1 MYDLAFCRQRRYQ
14 FETDL
19 EKTEDRCEKIA
30 NIENS
35 VNKIKILIVDD
46 DPEIVLTFKTGL
58 ESNGFEVDSYND
70 PFLALKNFKANFYDL
85 LLIDIR
91 MPDMTGF
98 EFYQKINKIDNKAKV
113 CFITAFEVYYRALLE
128 NFSDLYQKCFIQKP
142 ISIDKLVKRI
152 KTQLDIQNN

>member
-1 MYDLAFCRQRRYQ
+1 LRPTWRKQRIDARI
-14 FETDL
+14 
-19 EKTEDRCEKIA
+19 IA
-30 NIENS
+30 NIKNS
-35 VNKIKILIVDD
+35 INKIKILIVDD
-46 DPEIVLTFKTGL
+46 DPDIVLTFKTGL

-113 CFITAFEVYYRALLE
+113 CFITAFEIYYRALLE
-128 NFSDLYQKCFIQKP
+128 EFPDLERKCFIQKS
-142 ISIDKLVKRI
+142 ISIDELVKRI
-152 KTQLDIQNN
+152 QKELN